1 MMHCIEKT
9 AARVTAWNT
18 ADESSRCTRAVEVAR
33 PPDYAARGSAQAAA
47 ADWNGTT
54 LATLSPSVI
63 GFAQILVL
71 AASAASIVSPA
82 RAETTAN
89 TARIVGLAN
98 PASQN
103 CVDKGGRLTLEKNR
117 KGGQFGVCTF
127 PDNLQCEEWAMMRGD
142 CPAGGIKVTGFV
154 TSAARYCAITG
165 GAYKVT
171 SGSNTAN
178 ELGTCTFKSG
188 RTCRAT
194 AYFDG
199 TCMREANPRATP
211 PAQVTAQ
218 SAAKTI
224 QAFFSCD
231 AGKTVN
237 AVFTNGRQARVKLTL
252 SDGRELSVPQAMS
265 GSGARYANSN
275 ESFVFWNKGNTA
287 FIEENGKTTYSA
299 CTTKR

>member
-1 MMHCIEKT
+1 M
-9 AARVTAWNT
+9 A
-18 ADESSRCTRAVEVAR
+18 TR
-33 PPDYAARGSAQAAA
+33 
-47 ADWNGTT
+47 
-54 LATLSPSVI
+54 SPSVI
-63 GFAQILVL
+63 GFAQILVVL
-71 AASAASIVSPA
+71 AASAASIGPQA
-82 RAETTAN
+82 RAETAAN
-89 TARIVGLAN
+89 TARVVGLAN

-103 CVDKGGRLTLEKNR
+103 CVDKGGKLTLEKNR

-171 SGSNTAN
+171 SGSNTAK
-178 ELGTCTFKSG
+178 EQGTCTFKSG

-199 TCMREANPRATP
+199 TCTRESIPRAAS
-211 PAQVTAQ
+211 PARAAAQ
-218 SAAKTI
+218 SAAVAKTI
-224 QAFFSCD
+224 QAFFACD

-237 AVFTNGRQARVKLTL
+237 AVFTNGTQSSVKLTL
-252 SDGRELSVPQAMS
+252 SDGRELSVPQAVS
-265 GSGARYANSN
+265 GSGARYANNN
-275 ESFVFWNKGNTA
+275 ETFVFWNKGNTA
-287 FIEENGKTTYSA
+287 FIEENGKTTYSG

>member
-1 MMHCIEKT
+1 
-9 AARVTAWNT
+9 
-18 ADESSRCTRAVEVAR
+18 
-33 PPDYAARGSAQAAA
+33 
-47 ADWNGTT
+47 
-54 LATLSPSVI
+54 LATLTPSVI
-63 GFAQILVL
+63 GFAHILVAL
-71 AASAASIVSPA
+71 AASAAPVGPPE
-82 RAETTAN
+82 RAQPPAN
-89 TARIVGLAN
+89 TAPVVSLPN

-178 ELGTCTFKSG
+178 EQGTCTFKSG

-199 TCMREANPRATP
+199 TCTRKSILRAAP
-211 PAQVTAQ
+211 PARATAQ
-218 SAAKTI
+218 SAAVAKTI
-224 QAFFSCD
+224 QAFFACD

-237 AVFTNGRQARVKLTL
+237 AVFTTGTQSSVKLTL
-252 SDGRELSVPQAMS
+252 SDGRELSVPQAVS

-287 FIEENGKTTYSA
+287 FIEENGKTTYSD
-299 CTTKR
+299 CTTQR

>member
-1 MMHCIEKT
+1 M
-9 AARVTAWNT
+9 AA
-18 ADESSRCTRAVEVAR
+18 
-33 PPDYAARGSAQAAA
+33 P
-47 ADWNGTT
+47 
-54 LATLSPSVI
+54 SPSVI
-63 GFAQILVL
+63 GFAHILVVL
-71 AASAASIVSPA
+71 AASAPSVGLPA
-82 RAETTAN
+82 RAAPPAN
-89 TARIVGLAN
+89 TAPVVSLSN

-103 CVDKGGRLTLEKNR
+103 CVDKGGRLTVEKNR

-178 ELGTCTFKSG
+178 EQGTCTFKSG

-199 TCMREANPRATP
+199 TCMRESLPRAAPP
-211 PAQVTAQ
+211 PARATAQ
-218 SAAKTI
+218 SAAVAKTI
-224 QAFFSCD
+224 QAFFACD

-237 AVFTNGRQARVKLTL
+237 AVFTNGSQSSVKLTL
-252 SDGRELSVPQAMS
+252 SDGRELSVPQAAC

-275 ESFVFWNKGNTA
+275 ESFVFWNKGKTA
-287 FIEENGKTTYSA
+287 FIEENGKTTYSD

>member
-1 MMHCIEKT
+1 MAT
-9 AARVTAWNT
+9 PSPFV
-18 ADESSRCTRAVEVAR
+18 VA
-33 PPDYAARGSAQAAA
+33 
-47 ADWNGTT
+47 
-54 LATLSPSVI
+54 
-63 GFAQILVL
+63 FAHILVL
-71 AASAASIVSPA
+71 AASTASIGPPA
-82 RAETTAN
+82 HAETPAN
-89 TARIVGLAN
+89 TARVVGLAN

-103 CVDKGGRLTLEKNR
+103 CVDKGGSLTLEKNR

-142 CPAGGIKVTGFV
+142 CPTGGIKVTGFV

-178 ELGTCTFKSG
+178 EQGTCTFKSG
-188 RTCRAT
+188 KTCRAT

-199 TCMREANPRATP
+199 TCMRESRAAS
-211 PAQVTAQ
+211 PARATAQ
-218 SAAKTI
+218 SAARTI
-224 QAFFSCD
+224 QAFFACD

-237 AVFTNGRQARVKLTL
+237 AVFTNGTKSSVKLTL
-252 SDGRELSVPQAMS
+252 SDGRELSVPQARS

-287 FIEENGKTTYSA
+287 FIEENGKTTYSG
-299 CTTKR
+299 CTTKRSN

>member
-1 MMHCIEKT
+1 ML
-9 AARVTAWNT
+9 V
-18 ADESSRCTRAVEVAR
+18 
-33 PPDYAARGSAQAAA
+33 
-47 ADWNGTT
+47 
-54 LATLSPSVI
+54 
-63 GFAQILVL
+63 VL
-71 AASAASIVSPA
+71 AAGAASVGPPA
-82 RAETTAN
+82 RAEAPAN
-89 TARIVGLAN
+89 TARVVGLVN

-103 CVDKGGRLTLEKNR
+103 CVDKGGRLTLERNR

-154 TSAARYCAITG
+154 TPAARYCAITG

-178 ELGTCTFKSG
+178 EQGTCTFKNG
-188 RTCRAT
+188 RTCRAI

-199 TCMREANPRATP
+199 TCRRESIPRAVS
-211 PAQVTAQ
+211 PAGASPQ
-218 SAAKTI
+218 SASVAKAI
-224 QAFFSCD
+224 RAIFVCD

-237 AVFTNGRQARVKLTL
+237 AVFTNGTESRVKLSL
-252 SDGRELSVPQAMS
+252 SDGRELSVPQAVS

-287 FIEENGKTTYSA
+287 FIEENGKTTYSN